1 MKEFPT
7 ILVAPTMAEA
17 RRTAKLL
24 GLPGDTVLVGQ
35 DIRIVRGLRATEER
49 TLFVNPDRCYWL
61 VMCHLRDSFTREKG
75 LKNEKA
81 RRACEEA

>member
-7 ILVAPTMAEA
+7 ILVAPTMVEA

-24 GLPGDTVLVGQ
+24 GLPGDTVLVGK
-35 DIRIVRGLRATEER
+35 DVRIVKGLRATEER
-49 TLFVNPDRCYWL
+49 TLFVNPDRCSL
-61 VMCHLRDSFTREKG
+61 SVMCYLRDSFTREKG

>member
-7 ILVAPTMAEA
+7 ILVAPTMVEA

-24 GLPGDTVLVGQ
+24 CLPGDTVLVGQ

-49 TLFVNPDRCYWL
+49 TLFVNPDRWDRL
-61 VMCHLRDSFTREKG
+61 GRCHLRDSFTREKG
-75 LKNEKA
+75 WKNDKA
-81 RRACEEA
+81 RRAREEA